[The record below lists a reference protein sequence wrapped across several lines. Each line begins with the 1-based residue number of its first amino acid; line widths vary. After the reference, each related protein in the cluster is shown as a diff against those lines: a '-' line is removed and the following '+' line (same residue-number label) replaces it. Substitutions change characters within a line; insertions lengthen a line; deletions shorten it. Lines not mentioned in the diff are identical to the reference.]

1 MGLAQTRLG
10 KVACNETPAAVHI
23 PYICH
28 LDPYTVLTENQDLIQ
43 VIKLQGISYETVD
56 DDLLNVY
63 HEQRNNLYRNIAR
76 GQLALWTTLIRQR
89 EIRYPA
95 GDYQG
100 FAAALNRDYRARI
113 AATDL
118 YRNDLYLALVY
129 RDTGAL
135 RMITA
140 ARKMRQP
147 APGRLQKHLKAL
159 RDLSDEVIKAF
170 SPYEPRRLGTYR
182 HGRMVCSEPL
192 EYLGRLLNGRFEHM
206 PLARADAK
214 ALLVQGRLSFGDE
227 YSQEFAPSVEDSPFR
242 LYGDNGTVTI
252 EVRSINFLD
261 ADTAVV
267 RLKRSVN
274 RQGERR
280 ESDWMITLSFSY
292 LLTPGSE
299 SDRFVNPLGFQVTQY
314 RKDPMVLD

>member
-1 MGLAQTRLG
+1 MSAGKSSVAEVGQIEGEAAYYQGADEWAEEKYRLASRRARLWQYVGLGSGVIALLLSLSLAG
-10 KVACNETPAAVHI
+10 LTPMKTAV
-23 PYICH
+23 PY
-28 LDPYTVLTENQDLIQ
+28 
-43 VIKLQGISYETVD
+43 VIKVDSSSGIVEIIEPLREGTVPGDEALTKYFIVQYLQAREQYE
-56 DDLLNVY
+56 
-63 HEQRNNLYRNIAR
+63 
-76 GQLALWTTLIRQR
+76 RQR
-89 EIRYPA
+89 FEVDA
-95 GDYQG
+95 
-100 FAAALNRDYRARI
+100 NK
-113 AATDL
+113 
-118 YRNDLYLALVY
+118 VS
-129 RDTGAL
+129 
-135 RMITA
+135 M
-140 ARKMRQP
+140 MSS
-147 APGRLQKHLKAL
+147 GR
-159 RDLSDEVIKAF
+159 VF
-170 SPYEPRRLGTYR
+170 
-182 HGRMVCSEPL
+182 
-192 EYLGRLLNGRFEHM
+192 
-206 PLARADAK
+206 
-214 ALLVQGRLSFGDE
+214 DE